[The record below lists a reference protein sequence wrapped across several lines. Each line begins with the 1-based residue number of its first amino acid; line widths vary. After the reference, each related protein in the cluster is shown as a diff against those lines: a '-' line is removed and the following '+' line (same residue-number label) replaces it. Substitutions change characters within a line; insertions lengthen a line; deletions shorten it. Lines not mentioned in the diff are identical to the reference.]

1 MNVWIRDDVG
11 RVLGPIGIAVLR
23 DLISAGRLSGVQAA
37 SHDGVTFVPVA
48 QVPEVADLVAKE
60 NRKHDDR
67 VEAERIGTVLHSLKA
82 KAPHD
87 VFELPETASLE
98 EFKTAFFRLA
108 KHYHP
113 DRLPADAIPELRLAY
128 DSLFHFLAQSMAAVE
143 RKLAA
148 TAAANATAA
157 AAAAPRAAPATPSPV
172 STARPVTGPKPK
184 PAANYDASAF
194 VGLRQRPDGE
204 SEMEVRVTATTASMF
219 TENDLVNLAKDGI
232 FIPVTQGIP
241 LGSVLE
247 LRFVF
252 DEKTIS
258 ARGRVVFEN
267 VGGKRGKPGIGLK
280 FVRLADPDRA
290 YISEFVKRVA
300 EQNARR

>member
-23 DLISAGRLSGVQAA
+23 DLISAGRLSAVQAA
-37 SHDGVTFVPVA
+37 SRDGVTFVPVA

-60 NRKHDDR
+60 GRKQDDR
-67 VEAERIGTVLHSLKA
+67 AEAERIGTVLHVLQS
-82 KAPHD
+82 KAPHE
-87 VFELPETASLE
+87 VFELPESASLE

-113 DRLPADAIPELRLAY
+113 DRLPADSIPELRLAY
-128 DSLFHFLAQSMAAVE
+128 DSLFHFLAQSMASVE
-143 RKLAA
+143 RKRV
-148 TAAANATAA
+148 AAAAVAA
-157 AAAAPRAAPATPSPV
+157 AAATVRPAPVAAPPSPA
-172 STARPVTGPKPK
+172 STARPVTGPKP
-184 PAANYDASAF
+184 AARYDAASF

-204 SEMEVRVTATTASMF
+204 SEMEVRITATTASMF
-219 TENDLVNLAKDGI
+219 TENELVNLAKDGI
-232 FIPVTQGIP
+232 FVPITQGIP

-267 VGGKRGKPGIGLK
+267 FGGKRGKPGIGLK
-280 FVRLADPDRA
+280 FVRLADADRA
-290 YISEFVKRVA
+290 FIAEFVKRVQS
-300 EQNARR
+300 EQSARR

>member
-23 DLISAGRLSGVQAA
+23 DLISAGRLSAVQAA
-37 SHDGVTFVPVA
+37 SRDGVTFVPVA

-60 NRKHDDR
+60 GRKQDDR
-67 VEAERIGTVLHSLKA
+67 VEAERIGTVLHVLQA
-82 KAPHD
+82 KAPHE
-87 VFELPETASLE
+87 VFELPESSSLE
-98 EFKTAFFRLA
+98 AFKTAFFRLA

-143 RKLAA
+143 RKLV
-148 TAAANATAA
+148 AAAAVAA
-157 AAAAPRAAPATPSPV
+157 AAATVRPAPAPSSSA
-172 STARPVTGPKPK
+172 STARPVTGPKP
-184 PAANYDASAF
+184 AARYDANAF

-204 SEMEVRVTATTASMF
+204 SEMEVRITAASASMF
-219 TENDLVNLAKDGI
+219 TENELVNLAKDGI
-232 FIPVTQGIP
+232 FVPVTQGIP
-241 LGSVLE
+241 LGSMLE

-267 VGGKRGKPGIGLK
+267 FGGRRGKPGIGLK
-280 FVRLADPDRA
+280 FVRLADADRE
-290 YISEFVKRVA
+290 YIAEFVKRVQS
-300 EQNARR
+300 EQSARR